1 MMTYHLSIAMLA
13 AVGVLPAEPRLVSA
27 AGDTGK
33 TVSVLDFGGKGDGTT
48 DDTASV
54 QAAAQAAAGG
64 ILVFPRRP
72 AAYKITGTVTVPGN
86 TRIKGD
92 DCKILMAL
100 PPDHA
105 TGRLFYVTDDDVEV
119 DGLSI
124 DASGANPRATSNRYA
139 IAIVGTANRHLRN
152 VKVRNCS
159 FTNLPWADEKAVT
172 ATHAVY
178 NKWADFSTVENC
190 TANAVAGAAVFVSQS
205 SGVRILNNDIS
216 DTGWYSIQLQDR
228 VEGA

>member
-13 AVGVLPAEPRLVSA
+13 AVGVLPAETRLVSA
-27 AGDTGK
+27 PGDTGK
-33 TVSVLDFGGKGDGTT
+33 TVSVLDFGAKGDGTT

-139 IAIVGTANRHLRN
+139 IAIVGTAGLLVRHLPSYAE
-152 VKVRNCS
+152 V
-159 FTNLPWADEKAVT
+159 
-172 ATHAVY
+172 
-178 NKWADFSTVENC
+178 
-190 TANAVAGAAVFVSQS
+190 ANIAVFAA
-205 SGVRILNNDIS
+205 S
-216 DTGWYSIQLQDR
+216 DWARTITASEINFTG
-228 VEGA
+228 GAVVD